1 MKTILKNKY
10 FFPVAVLLFFALAY
24 NEQILFP
31 ETYTLNTGK
40 EKIEKRLK
48 EYDRIIRSE
57 IATDEM
63 ERKISS
69 FSLTDQEADKLLSYP
84 FSVFSFH
91 KDSLVYW
98 SNNTV
103 IPQQQIEYFHKGYN
117 FFKFRNGFYIIWKKN
132 IGDTAS
138 SHHPDHLVVLIP
150 VKYQYNTENDY
161 LRPDFAKSFNL
172 PDYLEV
178 SMEPLP
184 GSLGIHSPDG
194 QVIFYLSVNVLTK
207 ANETNN
213 WIILFFLLGFLF
225 LIFSIHILLQLLPI
239 RKFEWLRILIPVLL
253 LISLYYLLSDK
264 NILPPSVRS
273 WNIFDADIFASPD
286 VAFSLGSMLL
296 QCVMLLWVSVWFYN
310 NVLFRKIKTES
321 IPVKLF
327 LQFLTFSV
335 VFFIGIYFNYAIK
348 GLVRDSKIS
357 FRFYNPFNPD
367 NISLIAIF
375 CITALLFSFFIIT
388 YKLLRE
394 SSWFGLKTV
403 YWWLCLLCAGAVG
416 IFYFPLF
423 GTADKRYAIIGSLSL
438 LILIIQLFRVR
449 TILEIGFV
457 RLFILLVLFSSVAAW
472 MIQYYGHEKE
482 ITNRITFSKKLFN
495 ERDNVTE
502 YLLDKTRYDI
512 RCDNF
517 VMSYFVNQHLSTKD
531 FSDRIRQLYF
541 GSGFNRYEIE
551 FVAYNAS
558 GNSLKM
564 DYKSEYGYFG
574 NNLLKNA
581 EQIEPGELYFS
592 SNPTG
597 NFSYISVYPI
607 FYNDIF
613 AGRLIII
620 LNSKIYREVNVYP
633 ELLLEEKN
641 KIPEADYDYSYAIY
655 NHEKLIDQ
663 GGDYP
668 YSYINKFPYRK
679 LAVNEPALIDEPSFS
694 HLLLK
699 QPGEKLIVVTTTL
712 NFITSFLSYFSY
724 LFIVLF
730 LLLVS
735 ILSGAFIKNIIS
747 KKKSENWLQRASFRN
762 IIQISFIIII
772 FLSVIVI
779 GIITGRFFIS
789 QFNKYTKNNLALKLK
804 MVDES
809 VNYLVQHTVTDDSIC
824 GFAPKSVRE
833 ILNSNISSMAD
844 VHDMD
849 INFFDSNGNLITTSQ
864 PAIFERGIIS
874 KKINAA
880 AYYDL
885 MIKDKTLIIQ
895 KEKIGDLTFLSGY
908 HPVRNNRSEII
919 ALLNIP
925 YFNTT
930 KNLNEQIGFFFSS
943 LVNILVFAL
952 IVAGFLAPFISNRI
966 TSKLSFIAEKFK
978 FINLSR
984 HNELIEWN
992 TKDELGQLVTEFN
1005 KMVVKLDESAQLLA
1019 KSERESAW
1027 REMAKQVAHEI
1038 KNPLTPMK
1046 LSIQHLQR
1054 AYAQNDPR
1062 IKEMTER
1069 VTVTLIEQIDNL
1081 SRIATEFSSFAKM
1094 PKPEN
1099 ELLHVHEILKGVAVL
1114 FSKEHQVKIEFSPAA
1129 VNDVVNAD
1137 RSQLIQVFNNLVLN
1151 GIQSIPEGRSG
1162 LLEIVTLNEI
1172 GFLVINFKDNG
1183 SGMTD
1188 EVKQRIFT
1196 PSFTTK
1202 SSGTGLGL
1210 AICKSIIDLTGG
1222 SISFDSIEGQGTVF
1236 CVKLPLDNS

>member
-1 MKTILKNKY
+1 MKKILKNKY
-10 FFPVAVLLFFALAY
+10 FFPVTALLLLLLAY

-31 ETYTLNTGK
+31 EKHSLTAGK
-40 EKIEKRLK
+40 EKIEKQLS
-48 EYDRIIRSE
+48 EYDKIIHSE
-57 IATDEM
+57 IATDEIVN
-63 ERKISS
+63 KISS
-69 FSLTDQEADKLLSYP
+69 FTLTDQESEKLLSYP
-84 FSVFSFH
+84 FSVFAF
-91 KDSLVYW
+91 KQDSLIYW
-98 SNNTV
+98 NNNSV

-117 FFKFRNGFYIIWKKN
+117 FFKFRNGFYVIWKKN
-132 IGDTAS
+132 IGDTS
-138 SHHPDHLVVLIP
+138 SQQHHDHLVVMIP
-150 VKYQYNTENDY
+150 IKYQYSTENDY

-172 PDYLEV
+172 PDYLDV

-184 GSLGIHSPDG
+184 GSLGVNSPDK
-194 QVIFYLSVNVLTK
+194 QVIFYLSVNSLIK
-207 ANETNN
+207 ANETNY
-213 WIILFFLLGFLF
+213 WIVLFFFLGFLF
-225 LIFSIHILLQLLPI
+225 LIFSIHNLLQLLPI
-239 RKFEWLRILIPVLL
+239 RKSEWIRILIPVLL
-253 LISLYYLLSDK
+253 LIGLYYLLSDK
-264 NILPPSVRS
+264 NILPVSVRS

-286 VAFSLGSMLL
+286 VAFSLGGMLL
-296 QCVMLLWVSVWFYN
+296 QCVMLLWISVWFYN
-310 NVLFRKIKTES
+310 NVLFRKIKTS
-321 IPVKLF
+321 NLQIKAL
-327 LQFLTFSV
+327 LQFLIFCV
-335 VFFIGIYFNYAIK
+335 IFFIGIYFSYAIK

-375 CITALLFSFFIIT
+375 CIAALLFSFFIIT
-388 YKLLRE
+388 FKLLRD
-394 SSWFGLKTV
+394 SSWFSLKNI
-403 YWWLCLLCAGAVG
+403 YWWLCLICAGVVG
-416 IFYFPLF
+416 TLYYPFF
-423 GTADKRYAIIGSLSL
+423 GTGNKGYAVVGGLYIV
-438 LILIIQLFRVR
+438 ILIIQLFRVR
-449 TILEIGFV
+449 IILEIGFV
-457 RLFILLVLFSSVAAW
+457 RLFILLVLFSSAAAW

-502 YLLDKTRYDI
+502 YLLGKTRYDI
-512 RCDNF
+512 RCDNY
-517 VMSYFVNQHLSTKD
+517 VMSYFVNQHLSTKE
-531 FSDRIRQLYF
+531 FSDRIQRLYF
-541 GSGFNRYEIE
+541 SSGFNRYEIE
-551 FVAYNAS
+551 FIAYNAS
-558 GNSLKM
+558 GNPLKM

-597 NFSYISVYPI
+597 NFSYLSVYPI

-641 KIPEADYDYSYAIY
+641 KIPQADYDYSYAIY
-655 NHEKLIDQ
+655 NNEKLIDQ

-668 YSYINKFPYRK
+668 YSYTNQFPDSQ
-679 LAVNEPALIDEPSFS
+679 LIVNEPSIIKESSFS

-699 QPGEKLIVVTTTL
+699 QPGGKLIVVTTTL

-730 LLLVS
+730 LLLVC
-735 ILSGAFIKNIIS
+735 ILSGAFIRNIIS
-747 KKKSENWLQRASFRN
+747 KRKSENWLQRASFRN
-762 IIQISFIIII
+762 IIQISFVIII

-824 GFAPKSVRE
+824 GFTPKSVRE

-849 INFFDSNGNLITTSQ
+849 INFYDSKGNLITSSQ

-874 KKINAA
+874 KKINAD
-880 AYYDL
+880 AYYNL
-885 MIKDKTLIIQ
+885 ITKDRTLIIQ
-895 KEKIGDLTFLSGY
+895 KEKIGNLTFLSGY
-908 HPVRNNRSEII
+908 HPVRNDRSELI

-952 IVAGFLAPFISNRI
+952 IIAGFLAPFISNRI
-966 TSKLSFIAEKFK
+966 TGKLSFIAEKFK

-1005 KMVVKLDESAQLLA
+1005 KMVVKLDENAQLLA

-1054 AYAQNDPR
+1054 AYAKNDPR
-1062 IKEMTER
+1062 VKEMTER

-1081 SRIATEFSSFAKM
+1081 SRIATEFSTFAKM

-1099 ELLHVHEILKGVAVL
+1099 EQLHVHEILKGVTEL
-1114 FSKEHQVKIEFSPAA
+1114 FGKEHQIKIEFTPAA
-1129 VNDVVNAD
+1129 VNDIVNAD

-1151 GIQSIPEGRSG
+1151 GIQAIPEGRNG
-1162 LLEIVTLNEI
+1162 LIEIATLNEI

-1183 SGMTD
+1183 SGMTE

-1210 AICKSIIDLTGG
+1210 AICKSIIDMTGG
-1222 SISFDSIEGQGTVF
+1222 SISFESVEGEGTVF
-1236 CVKLPLDNS
+1236 CVKLPLYDS